1 MPIFIAPLNV
11 ELTITR
17 ILVDEMTKK
26 HLENLGITVNSKIQV
41 LSSENGSV
49 IVLVKEGRLAL
60 DKNIAMKIFVA

>member
-1 MPIFIAPLNV
+1 MPIFIAPLKV

-17 ILVDEMTKK
+17 ILVDETTKK

>member
-1 MPIFIAPLNV
+1 MPIFIAPLNI

-17 ILVDEMTKK
+17 ILVDETTKK

>member
-17 ILVDEMTKK
+17 ILVDETTKK
-26 HLENLGITVNSKIQV
+26 HLENLGIAVNSKIQV

>member
-17 ILVDEMTKK
+17 ILVDETTKK

-49 IVLVKEGRLAL
+49 IVSVKEGRLAL

>member
-49 IVLVKEGRLAL
+49 IVLVKEGRLAI

>member
-17 ILVDEMTKK
+17 ILVDETTKK

>member
-17 ILVDEMTKK
+17 ILVDETTMK

-49 IVLVKEGRLAL
+49 IVLVREGRLAL

>member
-17 ILVDEMTKK
+17 ILVDETTKK

-49 IVLVKEGRLAL
+49 IVLVKEVRLAL